1 MAALRLASMRE
12 DAFVTSDSKVPVRA
26 ILETFLNG
34 ACACILVTIAHIRR
48 KRVISFFITY
58 RENRRYQS
66 RSCHLHTQRRM
77 SVMLYLL
84 RSAPESTGR
93 CGCDRVLELTN
104 LRIRRMKASLSRVA
118 AFSICV

>member
-1 MAALRLASMRE
+1 MRE
-12 DAFVTSDSKVPVRA
+12 DAFITSDKKGPVRA
-26 ILETFLNG
+26 NLEAFFNG
-34 ACACILVTIAHIRR
+34 ACACKLVIIAHIRK

-58 RENRRYQS
+58 RVNKRYQS
-66 RSCHLHTQRRM
+66 RYCLKDAQRRM
-77 SVMLYLL
+77 SVMLYLS
-84 RSAPESTGR
+84 RSVPESTGR